1 MKKLKDLVKTHEY
14 WVETIQNELYNEL
27 TTYMN
32 KTGKSQNDIA
42 KELGVSKSYVS
53 QILNGNFNFTIKKLI
68 DLSLYMGLLPNFSF
82 SKPEIYLSETTSAKK
97 YEIAKPQNNTYSYL
111 IHDSK

>member
-68 DLSLYMGLLPNFSF
+68 DLSLYMGLLPNFS
-82 SKPEIYLSETTSAKK
+82 
-97 YEIAKPQNNTYSYL
+97 SYL